1 MRLDVVFERG
11 DREQEKMRNEEC
23 IEKNNINNTHKL
35 TLLDVHYL
43 TYQKTTSKALAR
55 DTYRARGRE
64 RKMKSKNEMNVE
76 REEGALSRATYFKIQ
91 QYRSAKGETLFN

>member
-1 MRLDVVFERG
+1 
-11 DREQEKMRNEEC
+11 MRNEEC

-55 DTYRARGRE
+55 DTHTQRE
-64 RKMKSKNEMNVE
+64 KKMKSKNEMNVE
-76 REEGALSRATYFKIQ
+76 REEGILSNILQNAAIQ
-91 QYRSAKGETLFN
+91 KCQRRNTV